1 MENRK
6 GTMGFTL
13 VEMMVV
19 VAMVAIAAGLA
30 FPSMNQ
36 FVVNV
41 KTKSAARGIY
51 NLMQHG
57 RVMAVKEGSQV
68 RIQFGDTD
76 IGGEAFSEVLL
87 GLDLNGDSK
96 LTETDSDGKPINEIR
111 ERFAIETPVKAE
123 RKQAD
128 VREVVFTPQ
137 GIISGPAAGVEI
149 KNTRTSKGY
158 ALSVS
163 PLGTVDMTGKTSG
176 GGCS

>member
-1 MENRK
+1 MENKK
-6 GTMGFTL
+6 GARGFTL

-57 RVMAVKEGSQV
+57 RIMAVKEGRQV
-68 RIQFGDTD
+68 RLQFGDTD
-76 IGGEAFSEVLL
+76 LGGKAFSEVRLVL
-87 GLDLNGDSK
+87 F
-96 LTETDSDGKPINEIR
+96 ETDGDGNPIVEIQ
-111 ERFAIETPVKAE
+111 ERFAIEAPVKAE

-137 GIISGPAAGVEI
+137 GIISGPATGVEV
-149 KNTRTSKGY
+149 KNTLTTKGY

-163 PLGTVDMTGKTSG
+163 PLGTVDMSGKTSG
-176 GGCS
+176 RGCS

>member
-1 MENRK
+1 
-6 GTMGFTL
+6 MGFTL
-13 VEMMVV
+13 MELMVV
-19 VAMVAIAAGLA
+19 VAMVAIAAGMA

-51 NLMQHG
+51 DLMQHG
-57 RVMAVKEGSQV
+57 RILAVKEGSEV
-68 RIQFGDTD
+68 RIQFGDTEL
-76 IGGEAFSEVLL
+76 GGVTFSEVLL

-111 ERFAIETPVKAE
+111 ERFAIVAPVKAE

-128 VREVVFTPQ
+128 VREVVFTAQ
-137 GIISGPAAGVEI
+137 GIITGSAAGVEI
-149 KNTRTSKGY
+149 KNNRNSKGY

-163 PLGTVDMTGKTSG
+163 ALGTIGMRGKTGG

>member
-6 GTMGFTL
+6 GSKGFTL

-57 RVMAVKEGSQV
+57 RVMAVKEGRQV
-68 RIQFGDTD
+68 RLQFGDTGL
-76 IGGEAFSEVLL
+76 GGKAFSEVLL
-87 GLDLNGDSK
+87 VFS
-96 LTETDSDGKPINEIR
+96 ETDDDGNPVIDIQ
-111 ERFAIETPVKAE
+111 ERFAIEAPVKAE
-123 RKQAD
+123 RNEAD
-128 VREVVFTPQ
+128 IREVVFTPQ
-137 GIISGPAAGVEI
+137 GIISGSPAGVEI
-149 KNTRTSKGY
+149 KNTLTSKGY

-163 PLGTVDMTGKTSG
+163 PLGTVDMSGTTSG